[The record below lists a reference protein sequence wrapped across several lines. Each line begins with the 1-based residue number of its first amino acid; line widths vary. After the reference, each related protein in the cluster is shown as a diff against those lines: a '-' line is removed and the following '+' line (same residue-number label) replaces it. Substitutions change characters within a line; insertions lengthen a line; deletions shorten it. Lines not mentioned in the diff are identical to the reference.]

1 MTQIHPTAVIAA
13 GAELEETVD
22 IGPYCV
28 IGPHVKIGGGTCL
41 KPHVVVD
48 GRTSIGSE
56 CTIYPFASIGSQT
69 QDLKYSGGE
78 TFVEIGD
85 GTTLRESVTVNSG
98 THEGEVT
105 RIGSDCHIMAYAHV
119 AHACQIGNH
128 VIMANCA
135 TLAGDVIVEDYAVL
149 GGMAGVHQFV
159 RIGKLCIL
167 GGCTKVTQD
176 CLPYMIIDGNPAR
189 VRGPNKIGLQRNSIG
204 ADAQRMLK
212 QAYRMFCRD
221 SLSTR
226 GAVEKIRNELDGC
239 VEIEHFLSFVERS
252 ERGIIK

>member
-1 MTQIHPTAVIAA
+1 MTQIHPTAIIAA
-13 GAELEETVD
+13 GAKLDETVD

-28 IGPHVKIGGGTCL
+28 IGPHVKIGRGTCL
-41 KPHVVVD
+41 KAHVVVD
-48 GRTSIGSE
+48 GQTTVGSE
-56 CTIYPFASIGSQT
+56 CTVYPFASIGSQT

-85 GTTLRESVTVNSG
+85 RTTLRESVTVNSG
-98 THEGEVT
+98 TNEGEVT

-135 TLAGDVIVEDYAVL
+135 TLAGDVTVEDYAIL

-159 RIGKLCIL
+159 RVGKLCIL

-189 VRGPNKIGLQRNSIG
+189 VHGPNKLGLQRNNVG
-204 ADAQRMLK
+204 ADAQRLLK
-212 QAYRMFCRD
+212 QAYRILCRD
-221 SLSTR
+221 SLST
-226 GAVEKIRNELDGC
+226 GKAIEKIRNELDGC
-239 VEIEHFLSFVERS
+239 LEIEHLLSFVEGS
-252 ERGIIK
+252 ERGVIK

>member
-13 GAELEETVD
+13 GAELDEAVG

-28 IGPHVKIGGGTCL
+28 IGPDVKIGSGTCL
-41 KPHVVVD
+41 KAHVVVD
-48 GRTSIGSE
+48 GRTSIGSD
-56 CTIYPFASIGSQT
+56 CTIFPFASVGSQT
-69 QDLKYSGGE
+69 QDLKYTGGE

-85 GTTLRESVTVNSG
+85 RTTLRESVTVNSG

-105 RIGSDCHIMAYAHV
+105 RIGADCHIMAYAHV
-119 AHACQIGNH
+119 AHACQIGNR
-128 VIMANCA
+128 VIMANCV
-135 TLAGDVIVEDYAVL
+135 TLAGDVIVEDQAVL

-159 RIGKLCIL
+159 RVGKLCIL

-189 VRGPNKIGLQRNSIG
+189 VRGPNKVGLKRNDIG

-212 QAYRMFCRD
+212 QGYRILCRD
-221 SLSTR
+221 GLSTS
-226 GAVEKIRNELDGC
+226 GAIEKIRNEFNEC
-239 VEIEHFLSFVERS
+239 SEIEHLLSFVEGS

>member
-13 GAELEETVD
+13 GAELDETVD

-28 IGPHVKIGGGTCL
+28 IGPHVKIGGGTHL
-41 KPHVVVD
+41 KAHVVVD
-48 GRTSIGSE
+48 GRTSIGSQ
-56 CTIYPFASIGSQT
+56 CTIFPFASIGSQT

-85 GTTLRESVTVNSG
+85 RTTLRESVTVNSG

-105 RIGSDCHIMAYAHV
+105 RIGSDCHVMAYAHV

-135 TLAGDVIVEDYAVL
+135 TLAGDVIVEDFAVL

-204 ADAQRMLK
+204 EDAQRMLK

-239 VEIEHFLSFVERS
+239 VEIEHLLSFVEGS
-252 ERGIIK
+252 ERGIVK